1 MSRRVGIVGHPVG
14 HSLSPVFQ
22 AAAFR
27 HSGIDATYDAWDT
40 PPEALSGRVRSL
52 RAPDVLGANVTIPHK
67 EAVLTLLDT
76 LDPGAAAIG
85 AVNTIVNVAG
95 RLSGANTDGPG
106 FIAALRE
113 EAGFDPA
120 GKRVLLVGAGGA
132 ARAIAWALAGS
143 GVEAL
148 AIANRTADRAA
159 ALVAHIGG
167 PAALAPLAGPGG
179 GYDCIVNSTSVGMR
193 GGPDPAGM
201 AAPLAAAGPGCL
213 VVDIVYTP
221 SATPLLLEATRLGF
235 PTLGGLPMLIHQGAL
250 AFERWTGVPAPVGV
264 MFAAAREELAR
275 RESGPG

>member
-85 AVNTIVNVAG
+85 AVNTIVNIAG

-193 GGPDPAGM
+193 GGP
-201 AAPLAAAGPGCL
+201 GPRRHGRPPRSCR
-213 VVDIVYTP
+213 P
-221 SATPLLLEATRLGF
+221 RLFG
-235 PTLGGLPMLIHQGAL
+235 
-250 AFERWTGVPAPVGV
+250 R
-264 MFAAAREELAR
+264 
-275 RESGPG
+275 